1 MKLFGKCLIM
11 SVVAF
16 AATGCVSM
24 RKYDSARAEILAL
37 QNTVDKRSEALDRLQ
52 QRYAALESEAKQQSD
67 RNFSLE
73 MEVENLLKDTAR
85 LGAESRQLTARYK
98 RLLEEG
104 SAEAS
109 RMLEELGRNQAAL
122 EERSARIAELEQTIE
137 ARDKALNDIRRQV
150 EQALLGFDGKGL
162 TISRR
167 DGKVYVSMADKLLFR
182 SGSFEIDPEGAKAV
196 RQLSDVLAD
205 NADIDIMVEGHTDN
219 VPYRGTGQ
227 LRDNLDLS
235 VKRATTVTRLLLENK
250 NIDPLRVVSAGR
262 GEYMP
267 LDADNSAEARAKN
280 RRTEII
286 LTPKLDKLLELTK

>member
-1 MKLFGKCLIM
+1 MRRVGKCLIV
-11 SVVAF
+11 SLVALV
-16 AATGCVSM
+16 ATGCVSM
-24 RKYDSARAEILAL
+24 RKYDSARAEILSLTNTLEKRDNAL
-37 QNTVDKRSEALDRLQ
+37 GELQ
-52 QRYAALESEAKQQSD
+52 QRYDALGGEYNSQLA
-67 RNFSLE
+67 RGASLE
-73 MEVENLLKDTAR
+73 EQIAQLAKDTAR
-85 LGAESRQLTARYK
+85 IGREKRAMVEQYK
-98 RLLEEG
+98 KMLKDG
-104 SAEAS
+104 SAENS
-109 RMLEELGRNQAAL
+109 RMLEELSRNQAQL
-122 EERSARIAELEQTIE
+122 EERSARISELEQMIE
-137 ARDKALNDIRRQV
+137 ARDNALNNLRNQV

-182 SGSFEIDPEGAKAV
+182 SGSFEIDPEGARAV
-196 RQLSDVLAD
+196 RQLSDVLAT
-205 NADIDIMVEGHTDN
+205 NPDIDIMVEGHTDN

-250 NIDPLRVVSAGR
+250 AINPLRVVSAGR

-267 LDADNSAEARAKN
+267 LDGADTPEARAKN

>member
-122 EERSARIAELEQTIE
+122 EERSARIAELEQTT
-137 ARDKALNDIRRQV
+137 K
-150 EQALLGFDGKGL
+150 K
-162 TISRR
+162 
-167 DGKVYVSMADKLLFR
+167 KLIF
-182 SGSFEIDPEGAKAV
+182 G
-196 RQLSDVLAD
+196 VLC
-205 NADIDIMVEGHTDN
+205 
-219 VPYRGTGQ
+219 
-227 LRDNLDLS
+227 S
-235 VKRATTVTRLLLENK
+235 CC
-250 NIDPLRVVSAGR
+250 
-262 GEYMP
+262 
-267 LDADNSAEARAKN
+267 
-280 RRTEII
+280 
-286 LTPKLDKLLELTK
+286 